1 MPSKNIYYVGTG
13 GYANYSTLAE
23 IPASILAAGDTTIA
37 MGPGTYDPLTNAVLN
52 NVSFVGQGVHD
63 EIVIN
68 GNFTIANTSTGI
80 ITFENLTL
88 AGTGTASAV
97 TGAVQKLGIGSCPIF
112 VRHCTITSGALGIVH
127 HGTSAQAGTT
137 KQVEVEYTDARATD
151 RAIYANANI
160 AVSFSALNNITANAY
175 FTYGAGGVAIIGGAN
190 VTASTSTGSNVGN
203 MTETIIAFIS

>member
-13 GYANYSTLAE
+13 GYANYATLAE

-37 MGPGTYDPLTNAVLN
+37 IGPGTYDPLTNAVLN
-52 NVSFVGQGVHD
+52 NVSFIGQGCHD
-63 EIVIN
+63 EIIIN

-80 ITFENLTL
+80 NSFENLTL
-88 AGTGTASAV
+88 VGTGASNGF
-97 TGAVQKLGIGSCPIF
+97 TGAIQKLGIGSCPLF
-112 VRHCTITSGALGIVH
+112 VRHCTITSTAFGIVH
-127 HGTSAQAGTT
+127 HGTSAQAGIT
-137 KQVEVEYTDARATD
+137 KQIEIEYSDARATD
-151 RAIYANANI
+151 RAMYANANV

-203 MTETIIAFIS
+203 MTETVIAFIS

>member
-1 MPSKNIYYVGTG
+1 
-13 GYANYSTLAE
+13 
-23 IPASILAAGDTTIA
+23 
-37 MGPGTYDPLTNAVLN
+37 MGPGTYDPLTAAVLN

-80 ITFENLTL
+80 NSFENLTL
-88 AGTGTASAV
+88 VGTGASNGF
-97 TGAVQKLGIGSCPIF
+97 TGAIQKLGIGSCPIF
-112 VRHCTITSGALGIVH
+112 IRHCTITSSALGVVH
-127 HGTSAQAGTT
+127 HGTSAQGGIT
-137 KQVEVEYTDARATD
+137 KQVEMEYTDARATD

-175 FTYGAGGVAIIGGAN
+175 FTYGAGGVAIVGGAN

-203 MTETIIAFIS
+203 MTETVIAFIS

>member
-23 IPASILAAGDTTIA
+23 IPSYILAAGDTTIA
-37 MGPGTYDPLTNAVLN
+37 MGPGTYDPLTAAVLN
-52 NVSFVGQGVHD
+52 NVSFIGQGSSE

-68 GNFTIANTSTGI
+68 GNFTIANTSTGT

-97 TGAVQKLGIGSCPIF
+97 TGAIQKLGIGSCPIL
-112 VRHCTITSGALGIVH
+112 VKHCIITSGALGVVH
-127 HGTSAQAGTT
+127 HGTSAQCGTT
-137 KQVEVEYTDARATD
+137 KQVELEYVIARATD
-151 RAIYANANI
+151 RAIYANANV
-160 AVSFSALNNITANAY
+160 AVSFSALNNITSNAY

-190 VTASTSTGSNVGN
+190 VTASTSLGSNVGN
-203 MTETIIAFIS
+203 MTENIIAFIS

>member
-13 GYANYSTLAE
+13 GYANYATLAE

-37 MGPGTYDPLTNAVLN
+37 IGPGTYDPLTNAVLN
-52 NVSFVGQGVHD
+52 NVSFIGQGCHD
-63 EIVIN
+63 EIIIN

-80 ITFENLTL
+80 NSFENLTL
-88 AGTGTASAV
+88 VGTGASNGF
-97 TGAVQKLGIGSCPIF
+97 TGAIQKLGIGSCPLF
-112 VRHCTITSGALGIVH
+112 VRHCTITSTAFGIVH
-127 HGTSAQAGTT
+127 HGTSAQAGIT
-137 KQVEVEYTDARATD
+137 KQIEIEYSDARVTD
-151 RAIYANANI
+151 RAMYANANV

-203 MTETIIAFIS
+203 MTETVIAFIS

>member
-37 MGPGTYDPLTNAVLN
+37 MGPGTYDPLTAAVLN

-88 AGTGTASAV
+88 VGTGASNGF
-97 TGAVQKLGIGSCPIF
+97 TGAIQKLGIGSCPIF
-112 VRHCTITSGALGIVH
+112 IRHCTI
-127 HGTSAQAGTT
+127 
-137 KQVEVEYTDARATD
+137 ATPP
-151 RAIYANANI
+151 AP
-160 AVSFSALNNITANAY
+160 
-175 FTYGAGGVAIIGGAN
+175 
-190 VTASTSTGSNVGN
+190 
-203 MTETIIAFIS
+203 